1 MNILNVLYFSPEVGG
16 GIVKHLLALGKV
28 TQSKG
33 YNLVLGFTKTREWQ
47 AELQANSKVLIIP
60 EIENPFRSG
69 FPKILQ
75 KICESHSTD
84 IVHFHF
90 LFAMPF
96 SLSFSFQKWR
106 LPVIYHWHNP
116 PNVLNEF
123 IQPKNLLTGK
133 LMRFYSGLVARLT
146 DKRVIT
152 KHISI
157 SKEISELLIKNK
169 WTSPE
174 KIIFL
179 QNGIS
184 LNDSGQRIPKVKTNK
199 LPVIGMVA
207 NFRSQKDH
215 KTLLTAFNILIKSGY
230 KAELWLA
237 GDGPT
242 KAEMQK
248 LATDLQI
255 ESNVRFLGT
264 IPDLSTIY
272 NSFDLFV
279 LSTHYEGHPLAI
291 LEAMSFGLPV
301 VASRISSL
309 AEIIKDNVNGLLVN
323 PGDPKDLAQSIQKVL
338 TNDQLYSLLSDASL
352 NTTREQQTVD
362 DWARKLIS
370 FYENVLNDT
379 IH

>member
-1 MNILNVLYFSPEVGG
+1 MNILNILYFSPEVGG
-16 GIVKHLLALGKV
+16 GIVKHLFALGRVSK
-28 TQSKG
+28 SKG
-33 YNLVLGFTKTREWQ
+33 YNLVFGFTKTREWQ
-47 AELQANSKVLIIP
+47 VELQANSEVLIIP

-69 FPKILQ
+69 FRKKLQ

-96 SLSFSFQKWR
+96 SLSLSFRKWG

-123 IQPKNLLTGK
+123 TRPKNLLPVK
-133 LMRFYSGLVARLT
+133 LMRYYSGLIARLT

-179 QNGIS
+179 QNGIL
-184 LNDSGQRIPKVKTNK
+184 LNDSSQIIQKVKTNK
-199 LPVIGMVA
+199 LPIIGMVA
-207 NFRSQKDH
+207 NFRTQKDH
-215 KTLLTAFNILIKSGY
+215 KTLLTALNILIKSGY

-242 KAEMQK
+242 RAEMQK

-255 ESNVRFLGT
+255 ESNVRFLGMISNLT
-264 IPDLSTIY
+264 EIY
-272 NSFDLFV
+272 RRIDVFV

-301 VASRISSL
+301 IATRVSSIQ
-309 AEIIKDNVNGLLVN
+309 EVIEEGKNGLLVN
-323 PGDPKDLAQSIQKVL
+323 PGDPNDLALALKKIL
-338 TNDQLYSLLSDASL
+338 TNDLLFSQLSEASL
-352 NTTREQQTVD
+352 KTTREQQSVD
-362 DWARKLIS
+362 DWARNLIS
-370 FYENVLNDT
+370 LYENVLAGLT
-379 IH
+379 H